1 MFAAVRADK
10 VVHLVLVE
18 PVLPPLGQNDDALA
32 HLIAQLDYLAALAG
46 HVAMPDVASAALV
59 LRSYTPSLSEPLS
72 LQLAARGTQQS
83 EGGLRWRW
91 DPIWRDAYCGVA
103 FTGTREHYVSL
114 LQRLTAPITLV
125 AGVSSYFQQVPKLH
139 SVLPHAQLLTLQGGH
154 NIHVDAADALS
165 RCIAEA
171 AGAGAGDA
179 VIARSA

>member
-10 VVHLVLVE
+10 LVQLILVE

-32 HLIAQLDYLAALAG
+32 HLTAQLDHLAAPAG
-46 HVAMPDVASAALV
+46 HPAMPDVATAALL

-72 LQLAARGTQQS
+72 LQLAARGTQLS

-91 DPIWRDAYCGVA
+91 DPLLRDFFYGVA
-103 FTGTREHYVSL
+103 FTGTREHYLSL
-114 LQRLTAPITLV
+114 LQRVTAPITLV
-125 AGVSSYFQQVPKLH
+125 AGASSRFQHGPKLH

-154 NIHVDAADALS
+154 NVHLDAADALS

-179 VIARSA
+179 VIARNA